1 VSFPILT
8 MTWPVAVSVPAWSG
22 TVLPWLGVL
31 AVLLLAAGVAVL
43 GVLLARLR
51 SVEANLAPLGVL
63 ADLKRSI
70 DNIAEGRDDL
80 DLRRLEHVL
89 IDIRDTQKR
98 VEDGIVAVLEARSQA
113 ALVSG
118 ERAAGSGPV
127 ELADRV
133 VTRLLALG
141 YERVLLV
148 TPHDELAK
156 FTDGDG
162 EIVVEARRDG
172 AICKGRVLVR
182 DGRITEI
189 QVQPTYSA
197 FP

>member
-1 VSFPILT
+1 MSFLILSVS
-8 MTWPVAVSVPAWSG
+8 WPAWSVP
-22 TVLPWLGVL
+22 VLPWLAVL
-31 AVLLLAAGVAVL
+31 GVLLLAAGVAVL
-43 GVLLARLR
+43 GVLVTRLRALEANLGGLARLEDVKR
-51 SVEANLAPLGVL
+51 SV
-63 ADLKRSI
+63 DR
-70 DNIAEGRDDL
+70 IAEGREDL

-98 VEDGIVAVLEARSQA
+98 VEDGIVSVLENRAQS
-113 ALVSG
+113 ALVAG
-118 ERAAGSGPV
+118 ERAPGASPV

-148 TPHDELAK
+148 TPHDQLETFA
-156 FTDGDG
+156 DGDG

-172 AICKGRVLVR
+172 AICKGRVVVR

-189 QVQPTYSA
+189 QVQPAYAA

>member
-1 VSFPILT
+1 LT
-8 MTWPVAVSVPAWSG
+8 LALPAAATWPAWST
-22 TVLPWLGVL
+22 TVLPWLGVI
-31 AVLLLAAGVAVL
+31 AVLLCAAGV
-43 GVLLARLR
+43 VLLGALLTRLR
-51 SVEANLAPLGVL
+51 AAEASLAPLATL
-63 ADLKRSI
+63 ESLKRSLDRI
-70 DNIAEGRDDL
+70 VEERDDL

-98 VEDGIVAVLEARSQA
+98 VEDGIVATLEARQQVALASGGPA
-113 ALVSG
+113 AST
-118 ERAAGSGPV
+118 SPV

-156 FTDGDG
+156 FAQGDG
-162 EIVVEARRDG
+162 EVVVEARRDG
-172 AICKGRVLVR
+172 SICKGRVLVR
-182 DGRITEI
+182 DGRITELQI
-189 QVQPTYSA
+189 QPAYSA